1 MRGQNLC
8 GRRRSRLQN
17 PMKFTFRIE
26 SKTRLDIFLRSELAQ
41 AVSTYVEKSAAVS
54 LSNSKIRRMIVAG
67 AVSVDGLQIRRPS
80 YELLRGQTV
89 CIEFDEEK
97 FFFEKQA
104 DDIAFEMTAAD
115 VLYEDG
121 DLIAVNKP
129 AFLPTEETVVGGEKR
144 DCLHAALVRYLWAR
158 EARLRNPPY
167 AGIMHRLDRETSG
180 VILFTKTRAVNAAVH
195 EMFEKR
201 AVQKI
206 YRAVCAI
213 SEKTE
218 RTQESR
224 RLEKGSTFFV
234 ENHIGR
240 ISPKSA
246 RAKWGE
252 LLAERGGLY
261 ARTDFTVLTR
271 GIIVGNPVVQIEA
284 RPLTGRTHQ
293 IRVHLA
299 SIGLP
304 ILGDVLYGAP
314 KYTRTMLHAQ
324 RLSFQHPVNGKTITV
339 SAPLPEGF

>member
-1 MRGQNLC
+1 
-8 GRRRSRLQN
+8 
-17 PMKFTFRIE
+17 MKFTFRIE

-41 AVSTYVEKSAAVS
+41 AVSAYVEKSAAVS

-89 CIEFDEEK
+89 CVEFDEEK

-115 VLYEDG
+115 VLYEDD

-129 AFLPTEETVVGGEKR
+129 VFLPTEETIVGGEKR
-144 DCLHAALVRYLWAR
+144 DCLHAAVVRYLWAKS
-158 EARLRNPPY
+158 ALRNPPY
-167 AGIMHRLDRETSG
+167 VGIMHRLDRETSG
-180 VILFTKTRAVNAAVH
+180 VILFTKSRAVNAAVH

-201 AVQKI
+201 SVQKI
-206 YRAVCAI
+206 YRTVCAI
-213 SEKTE
+213 SKKTG
-218 RTQESR
+218 RTQESL

-246 RAKWGE
+246 RAKWGA
-252 LLAERGGLY
+252 LNAAQGGLY
-261 ARTDFTVLTR
+261 ARTDFTVLERTVIG
-271 GIIVGNPVVQIEA
+271 GIPAAKIEA

-304 ILGDVLYGAP
+304 ILGDTLYGAP
-314 KYTRTMLHAQ
+314 EYKRTMLHAQ
-324 RLSFQHPVNGKTITV
+324 SLSFQHPVSGKAITV
-339 SAPLPEGF
+339 STPLPNEFLR

>member
-1 MRGQNLC
+1 
-8 GRRRSRLQN
+8 
-17 PMKFTFRIE
+17 MKFTFRIE
-26 SKTRLDIFLRSELAQ
+26 SKTRLDIFLRLALAD
-41 AVSTYVEKSAAVS
+41 AVSDSCKKSS
-54 LSNSKIRRMIVAG
+54 IIELSNSKIRRMIIAG
-67 AVSVDGLQIRRPS
+67 AVSVDGRHIRRPA
-80 YELLRGQTV
+80 YELVGGQTV
-89 CIEFDEEK
+89 CVEFDKEK

-115 VLYEDG
+115 VLYEDE

-129 AFLPTEETVVGGEKR
+129 AFLPTEETIVGSEKR
-144 DCLHAALVRYLWAR
+144 DCLHAALVRYLWAKS
-158 EARLRNPPY
+158 ALRNPPY
-167 AGIMHRLDRETSG
+167 VGIMHRLDRETSG

-206 YRAVCAI
+206 YRAVCVI
-213 SEKTE
+213 SEKTG

-246 RAKWGE
+246 RAKWGA
-252 LLAERGGLY
+252 LNAAQGGLY
-261 ARTDFTVLTR
+261 ARTDFTVLER
-271 GIIVGNPVVQIEA
+271 GVAGGLPVVKIEA

-304 ILGDVLYGAP
+304 ISGDTLYGAP
-314 KYTRTMLHAQ
+314 EYKRTMLHAQ
-324 RLSFQHPVNGKTITV
+324 SLTFQHPVSGKAITV
-339 SAPLPEGF
+339 SAPLPNEFLR

>member
-1 MRGQNLC
+1 
-8 GRRRSRLQN
+8 
-17 PMKFTFRIE
+17 MKFTFRIE

-89 CIEFDEEK
+89 CIEFDKEK

-115 VLYEDG
+115 VLYEDE

-144 DCLHAALVRYLWAR
+144 DCLHAAVVRYLWAKS
-158 EARLRNPPY
+158 ALRNPPY
-167 AGIMHRLDRETSG
+167 VGIMHRLDRETSG

-213 SEKTE
+213 SEKTG
-218 RTQESR
+218 RTQESL
-224 RLEKGSTFFV
+224 RLEEDSTFFV

-261 ARTDFTVLTR
+261 ARTDFTVLERTVIG
-271 GIIVGNPVVQIEA
+271 GIPAVKIEA

-314 KYTRTMLHAQ
+314 EYKRTMLHAQ
-324 RLSFQHPVNGKTITV
+324 SLTFQHPVSGKTITV
-339 SAPLPEGF
+339 SAPLPNEFLR

>member
-1 MRGQNLC
+1 
-8 GRRRSRLQN
+8 
-17 PMKFTFRIE
+17 MKFTFRIE
-26 SKTRLDIFLRSELAQ
+26 SKSRLDIFLRSELAQ
-41 AVSTYVEKSAAVS
+41 TVSTYIEKSAAVS

-89 CIEFDEEK
+89 CIEFDKEK

-121 DLIAVNKP
+121 DLIAVNKL

-144 DCLHAALVRYLWAR
+144 DCLHAALVRYLWAKS
-158 EARLRNPPY
+158 ALRNPPY
-167 AGIMHRLDRETSG
+167 VGIMHRLDRETSG

-201 AVQKI
+201 TVQKI
-206 YRAVCAI
+206 YRAVCTL
-213 SEKTE
+213 SKNTG
-218 RTQESR
+218 RTQEGR
-224 RLEKGSTFFV
+224 RLEEGSTFFV

-246 RAKWGE
+246 RAKWGA
-252 LLAERGGLY
+252 LNAAQGGLY
-261 ARTDFTVLTR
+261 ARTDFTVLERTVIG
-271 GIIVGNPVVQIEA
+271 GIPAVKIEA

-299 SIGLP
+299 SVGLP
-304 ILGDVLYGAP
+304 ILGDVLYDAP
-314 KYTRTMLHAQ
+314 EYKRTMLHAQ
-324 RLSFQHPVNGKTITV
+324 SLTFQHPVSGKTITV
-339 SAPLPEGF
+339 SAPLPDEFLR

>member
-1 MRGQNLC
+1 
-8 GRRRSRLQN
+8 
-17 PMKFTFRIE
+17 MKFTFRIE
-26 SKTRLDIFLRSELAQ
+26 SKTRLDIFLRLALAD
-41 AVSTYVEKSAAVS
+41 AVSGSCKKSS
-54 LSNSKIRRMIVAG
+54 IIELSNSKIRRMIIAG
-67 AVSVDGLQIRRPS
+67 AVSVDGLHIRRPA

-89 CIEFDEEK
+89 CIEFDKEK

-104 DDIAFEMTAAD
+104 DDIAFEMTAAA
-115 VLYEDG
+115 VLYEDE

-129 AFLPTEETVVGGEKR
+129 AFLPTEETIVGGEKR
-144 DCLHAALVRYLWAR
+144 DCLHTAVVRYLWAKS
-158 EARLRNPPY
+158 ALRNPPY
-167 AGIMHRLDRETSG
+167 VGIMHRLDRETSG

-304 ILGDVLYGAP
+304 ILGDALYGAP
-314 KYTRTMLHAQ
+314 EYKRTMLHAQ
-324 RLSFQHPVNGKTITV
+324 HLTFQHPVSGKTITV

>member
-1 MRGQNLC
+1 
-8 GRRRSRLQN
+8 
-17 PMKFTFRIE
+17 MKFTFRIE
-26 SKTRLDIFLRSELAQ
+26 SKSRLDIFLRSELAQ
-41 AVSTYVEKSAAVS
+41 AVSTYIEKSAAVS
-54 LSNSKIRRMIVAG
+54 LSNSKIRRMIVSG

-89 CIEFDEEK
+89 CIEFDTEK

-115 VLYEDG
+115 VLYEDD

-129 AFLPTEETVVGGEKR
+129 AFLPTEETIVGGEKR

-213 SEKTE
+213 SEKTG

-299 SIGLP
+299 SVGLP
-304 ILGDVLYGAP
+304 ILGDALYGAP
-314 KYTRTMLHAQ
+314 EYTRTMLHAQ
-324 RLSFQHPVNGKTITV
+324 RLSFQHPVSGKTITV

>member
-1 MRGQNLC
+1 
-8 GRRRSRLQN
+8 
-17 PMKFTFRIE
+17 MKFTFRIE
-26 SKTRLDIFLRSELAQ
+26 SKSRLDIFLRSELAQ
-41 AVSTYVEKSAAVS
+41 TVSTYIEKSAAVS

-89 CIEFDEEK
+89 CIEFDKEK

-129 AFLPTEETVVGGEKR
+129 AFLPTEETIVGGEKR

-180 VILFTKTRAVNAAVH
+180 IILFTKTRSVNAAVH

-213 SEKTE
+213 SEKTG
-218 RTQESR
+218 RTQESL

-261 ARTDFTVLTR
+261 ARTDFTVLERTVIG
-271 GIIVGNPVVQIEA
+271 GIPAVKIEA

-299 SIGLP
+299 SVGLP
-304 ILGDVLYGAP
+304 ILGDALYGAP
-314 KYTRTMLHAQ
+314 EYARTMLHAQ
-324 RLSFQHPVNGKTITV
+324 SLTFQHPVSGKTITV
-339 SAPLPEGF
+339 SAPLPNEFLR

>member
-1 MRGQNLC
+1 
-8 GRRRSRLQN
+8 
-17 PMKFTFRIE
+17 MKFTFRIE

-41 AVSTYVEKSAAVS
+41 AVSAYIEKSAAVS

-89 CIEFDEEK
+89 CIEFDKEK

-115 VLYEDG
+115 VLYEDE

-129 AFLPTEETVVGGEKR
+129 AFLPTEETIVGGEKR
-144 DCLHAALVRYLWAR
+144 DCLHAAVVRYLWVKSA
-158 EARLRNPPY
+158 LRNPPY
-167 AGIMHRLDRETSG
+167 VGIMHRLDRETSG

-206 YRAVCAI
+206 YRAVCTI
-213 SEKTE
+213 SEKTG
-218 RTQESR
+218 RTQESL
-224 RLEKGSTFFV
+224 RLEEDSTFFV

-261 ARTDFTVLTR
+261 ARTDFTVLERTVIG
-271 GIIVGNPVVQIEA
+271 GIPAVKIEA

-314 KYTRTMLHAQ
+314 EYKRTMLHAQ
-324 RLSFQHPVNGKTITV
+324 SLTFQHPVSGKAITV
-339 SAPLPEGF
+339 SAPLPNEFLR

>member
-1 MRGQNLC
+1 
-8 GRRRSRLQN
+8 
-17 PMKFTFRIE
+17 MKFTFRIE

-41 AVSTYVEKSAAVS
+41 TVSAYIEKSAAVS

-89 CIEFDEEK
+89 CIEFDKEK

-104 DDIAFEMTAAD
+104 DDIAFEMTASD
-115 VLYEDG
+115 VLYEDD

-129 AFLPTEETVVGGEKR
+129 AFFPTEETIVGGEKR
-144 DCLHAALVRYLWAR
+144 DCLHAAVVRYLWAKS
-158 EARLRNPPY
+158 ALRNPPY
-167 AGIMHRLDRETSG
+167 VGIMHRLDRETSG
-180 VILFTKTRAVNAAVH
+180 VILFTKTRTVNAAVH
-195 EMFEKR
+195 VMFEKR

-206 YRAVCAI
+206 YRAVCAV
-213 SEKTE
+213 SEKTG
-218 RTQESR
+218 RTQASL
-224 RLEKGSTFFV
+224 RLEEDSTFFV

-261 ARTDFTVLTR
+261 ARTDFTVLER
-271 GIIVGNPVVQIEA
+271 GVAGGLPVVKIEA

-304 ILGDVLYGAP
+304 ILGDALYVAP
-314 KYTRTMLHAQ
+314 EYKRTMLHAQ
-324 RLSFQHPVNGKTITV
+324 HLTFQHPVSGKAITV
-339 SAPLPEGF
+339 SAPLPNEFLR

>member
-1 MRGQNLC
+1 MHGQNLC

-17 PMKFTFRIE
+17 SMKFTFRIE

-41 AVSTYVEKSAAVS
+41 TVSAYIEKSAAVS

-67 AVSVDGLQIRRPS
+67 AVSVDGLQIRRPA
-80 YELLRGQTV
+80 YELVGGQTV
-89 CIEFDEEK
+89 CVEFDKEK

-144 DCLHAALVRYLWAR
+144 DCLHAAVVRYLWVKSA
-158 EARLRNPPY
+158 LRNPPY
-167 AGIMHRLDRETSG
+167 VGIMHRLDRETSG

-206 YRAVCAI
+206 YRAVCTV
-213 SEKTE
+213 SEKTG
-218 RTQESR
+218 RTQESL

-304 ILGDVLYGAP
+304 ILGDVLYGALEY
-314 KYTRTMLHAQ
+314 KRTMLHAQ
-324 RLSFQHPVNGKTITV
+324 SLTFQHPVSGKTITV

>member
-1 MRGQNLC
+1 
-8 GRRRSRLQN
+8 
-17 PMKFTFRIE
+17 MKFTFRIE

-41 AVSTYVEKSAAVS
+41 AVSAYVEKSAAVS

-89 CIEFDEEK
+89 CIEFDKEK

-129 AFLPTEETVVGGEKR
+129 AFLPTEETVVGGKKR
-144 DCLHAALVRYLWAR
+144 DCLHAAVVRYLWAKS
-158 EARLRNPPY
+158 ALRNPPY
-167 AGIMHRLDRETSG
+167 VGIMHRLDRETSG

-206 YRAVCAI
+206 YRAVCTV
-213 SEKTE
+213 SEKAG

-224 RLEKGSTFFV
+224 RLEEDSTFFV

-261 ARTDFTVLTR
+261 ARTDFTVLERTVI
-271 GIIVGNPVVQIEA
+271 GGNPVVQIEA

-314 KYTRTMLHAQ
+314 EYKRTMLHAQ
-324 RLSFQHPVNGKTITV
+324 SLTFQHPVSGKAITV
-339 SAPLPEGF
+339 SAPLPNEFLR

>member
-1 MRGQNLC
+1 
-8 GRRRSRLQN
+8 
-17 PMKFTFRIE
+17 MKFTFRIE
-26 SKTRLDIFLRSELAQ
+26 SKTRLDIFLRLALAD
-41 AVSTYVEKSAAVS
+41 AVSDSCKKSS
-54 LSNSKIRRMIVAG
+54 IIELSNSKIRRMIVAG

-89 CIEFDEEK
+89 CIEFDKEK

-115 VLYEDG
+115 VLYEDD

-129 AFLPTEETVVGGEKR
+129 AFLPTEETIVGGEKR
-144 DCLHAALVRYLWAR
+144 DCLHAAVVRYLWAKS
-158 EARLRNPPY
+158 ALRNPPY

-180 VILFTKTRAVNAAVH
+180 VILFTKTRAVNVAVH

-206 YRAVCAI
+206 YRAVCTV
-213 SEKTE
+213 SEKAGHAQ
-218 RTQESR
+218 RSR
-224 RLEKGSTFFV
+224 VLEEDSTFFV

-271 GIIVGNPVVQIEA
+271 SIIAGTPVVQIEA

-293 IRVHLA
+293 IRIHLA

-304 ILGDVLYGAP
+304 ILGDILYGAP
-314 KYTRTMLHAQ
+314 EYKRTMLHAQ
-324 RLSFQHPVNGKTITV
+324 RLTFQHPVSGKTITV

>member
-1 MRGQNLC
+1 
-8 GRRRSRLQN
+8 
-17 PMKFTFRIE
+17 MKFTFRIE
-26 SKTRLDIFLRSELAQ
+26 SKSRLDIFLRSELAQ
-41 AVSTYVEKSAAVS
+41 TVSAYIEKSAAVS

-89 CIEFDEEK
+89 CIEFDKEK

-104 DDIAFEMTAAD
+104 DDIAFEITAAD

-144 DCLHAALVRYLWAR
+144 DCLHAAVVRYLWAKSV
-158 EARLRNPPY
+158 LRNPPY
-167 AGIMHRLDRETSG
+167 VGIMHRLDRETSG
-180 VILFTKTRAVNAAVH
+180 VILFTKTRAVNVAVH

-213 SEKTE
+213 LEKTG
-218 RTQESR
+218 RTQESL

-246 RAKWGE
+246 RAKWGK

-304 ILGDVLYGAP
+304 ILGDTLYGAP
-314 KYTRTMLHAQ
+314 EYKRTMLHAQ
-324 RLSFQHPVNGKTITV
+324 SLTFQHPVSGKAITV
-339 SAPLPEGF
+339 SAPLPNEFLR

>member
-1 MRGQNLC
+1 
-8 GRRRSRLQN
+8 
-17 PMKFTFRIE
+17 
-26 SKTRLDIFLRSELAQ
+26 
-41 AVSTYVEKSAAVS
+41 
-54 LSNSKIRRMIVAG
+54 MIVAG

-89 CIEFDEEK
+89 CVDFDTEK

-104 DDIAFEMTAAD
+104 DDIAFEMSAAD
-115 VLYEDG
+115 VLYEDD

-144 DCLHAALVRYLWAR
+144 DCLHAAVVRYLWKNSPS
-158 EARLRNPPY
+158 LRNPPY
-167 AGIMHRLDRETSG
+167 VGIMHRLDRETSG
-180 VILFTKTRAVNAAVH
+180 VILFTKSRAVNAAVH

-206 YRAVCAI
+206 YRAVCAV
-213 SEKTE
+213 SEKGWGR
-218 RTQESR
+218 RTCCP
-224 RLEKGSTFFV
+224 LKKGSEFFV

-261 ARTDFTVLTR
+261 ARTDFTVLERTVIG
-271 GIIVGNPVVQIEA
+271 GIPAVKIEA

-304 ILGDVLYGAP
+304 ILGDVLYGTP
-314 KYTRTMLHAQ
+314 EYERTMLHAQ
-324 RLSFQHPVNGKTITV
+324 SLTFQHPVSGKAITV
-339 SAPLPEGF
+339 SAPLPNEFLR

>member
-1 MRGQNLC
+1 
-8 GRRRSRLQN
+8 
-17 PMKFTFRIE
+17 MKFTFRIE
-26 SKTRLDIFLRSELAQ
+26 SKSRLDIFLRSELAQ
-41 AVSTYVEKSAAVS
+41 TVSAYIEKSAAVS

-89 CIEFDEEK
+89 CIEFDKEK

-115 VLYEDG
+115 VLYEDE

-129 AFLPTEETVVGGEKR
+129 AFLPTEETIVGGEKR
-144 DCLHAALVRYLWAR
+144 DCLHAAVVRYLWAKS
-158 EARLRNPPY
+158 ALRNPPY
-167 AGIMHRLDRETSG
+167 VGIMHRLDRETSG

-213 SEKTE
+213 SEKTG

-224 RLEKGSTFFV
+224 RLEEDSTFFV

-261 ARTDFTVLTR
+261 ARTDFTVLERTVI
-271 GIIVGNPVVQIEA
+271 GGNPVVQIEA

-314 KYTRTMLHAQ
+314 EYKRTMLHAQ
-324 RLSFQHPVNGKTITV
+324 SLTFQHPVSGKTITV
-339 SAPLPEGF
+339 SAPLPNEFLR

>member
-1 MRGQNLC
+1 
-8 GRRRSRLQN
+8 
-17 PMKFTFRIE
+17 MKFTFRIE
-26 SKTRLDIFLRSELAQ
+26 SKSRLDIFLRSELAQ

-97 FFFEKQA
+97 FFFERQA
-104 DDIAFEMTAAD
+104 NDIAFEMTAAA
-115 VLYEDG
+115 VLYEDD

-129 AFLPTEETVVGGEKR
+129 VFLPTEETIVGGEKR
-144 DCLHAALVRYLWAR
+144 DCLHAAVVRYLWAKS
-158 EARLRNPPY
+158 ALRNPPY
-167 AGIMHRLDRETSG
+167 VGIIHRLDRETSG

-201 AVQKI
+201 SVQKI
-206 YRAVCAI
+206 YRAVCAL
-213 SEKTE
+213 SEKTG
-218 RTQESR
+218 RTQASL
-224 RLEKGSTFFV
+224 RLEEDSTFFV

-261 ARTDFTVLTR
+261 ARTDFTVLERTVI
-271 GIIVGNPVVQIEA
+271 GGNPVVQIEA

-304 ILGDVLYGAP
+304 ILGDALYGAP
-314 KYTRTMLHAQ
+314 EYTRTMLHAQ
-324 RLSFQHPVNGKTITV
+324 SLTFQHPVSGKAITV
-339 SAPLPEGF
+339 SAPLPNEFLR

>member
-1 MRGQNLC
+1 
-8 GRRRSRLQN
+8 
-17 PMKFTFRIE
+17 MKFTFRIE
-26 SKTRLDIFLRSELAQ
+26 SKSRLDIFLRSELAQ
-41 AVSTYVEKSAAVS
+41 TVSTYIEKSAAVS

-89 CIEFDEEK
+89 CVEFDTEK

-121 DLIAVNKP
+121 DLIDVNKT

-144 DCLHAALVRYLWAR
+144 DCLHAAVVRYLWAKS
-158 EARLRNPPY
+158 ALRNPPY
-167 AGIMHRLDRETSG
+167 VGIMHRLDRETSG

-213 SEKTE
+213 SEKTG
-218 RTQESR
+218 RTQESL
-224 RLEKGSTFFV
+224 RLEEDSTFFV

-246 RAKWGE
+246 RAKWGA
-252 LLAERGGLY
+252 LNATQGGLY
-261 ARTDFTVLTR
+261 ARTDFTVLERTVIG
-271 GIIVGNPVVQIEA
+271 GIPAVKIEA

-299 SIGLP
+299 SVGLP
-304 ILGDVLYGAP
+304 ILGDALYGAP
-314 KYTRTMLHAQ
+314 EYTRTMLHAQ
-324 RLSFQHPVNGKTITV
+324 RLTFQHPVNGKTITV

>member
-1 MRGQNLC
+1 
-8 GRRRSRLQN
+8 
-17 PMKFTFRIE
+17 MKFTFRIE

-115 VLYEDG
+115 VLYEDE

-144 DCLHAALVRYLWAR
+144 DCLHAAVVRYLWAKS
-158 EARLRNPPY
+158 ALRNPPY
-167 AGIMHRLDRETSG
+167 VGIMHRLDRETSG

-213 SEKTE
+213 SEKTG
-218 RTQESR
+218 RTQESL
-224 RLEKGSTFFV
+224 RLEEDSTFFV

-261 ARTDFTVLTR
+261 ARTDFTVLERTVIG
-271 GIIVGNPVVQIEA
+271 GIPAVKIEA

-314 KYTRTMLHAQ
+314 EYKRTMLHAQ
-324 RLSFQHPVNGKTITV
+324 SLTFQHPINGKTITV
-339 SAPLPEGF
+339 SAPLPNEFLR

>member
-1 MRGQNLC
+1 
-8 GRRRSRLQN
+8 
-17 PMKFTFRIE
+17 MKFTFRIE
-26 SKTRLDIFLRSELAQ
+26 SKTRLDIFLRLALAD
-41 AVSTYVEKSAAVS
+41 AVSDSCKKSS
-54 LSNSKIRRMIVAG
+54 IIELSNSKIRRMIIAG
-67 AVSVDGLQIRRPS
+67 AVSVDGRHIRRPA
-80 YELLRGQTV
+80 YELVGGQTV
-89 CIEFDEEK
+89 CVEFDKEK

-115 VLYEDG
+115 VLYEDE

-129 AFLPTEETVVGGEKR
+129 AFLPTEETIVGSEKR
-144 DCLHAALVRYLWAR
+144 DCLHAALVRYLWAKS
-158 EARLRNPPY
+158 ALRNPPY
-167 AGIMHRLDRETSG
+167 VGIMHRLDRETSG

-206 YRAVCAI
+206 YRAVCVI
-213 SEKTE
+213 SEKTG

-246 RAKWGE
+246 RAKWGA
-252 LLAERGGLY
+252 LNAAQGGLY
-261 ARTDFTVLTR
+261 ARTDFTVLERTVIG
-271 GIIVGNPVVQIEA
+271 GIPAVKIEA

-304 ILGDVLYGAP
+304 ISGDTLYGAP
-314 KYTRTMLHAQ
+314 EYKRTMLHAQ
-324 RLSFQHPVNGKTITV
+324 SLTFQHPVSGKTITV
-339 SAPLPEGF
+339 SAPLPNEFLR

>member
-1 MRGQNLC
+1 
-8 GRRRSRLQN
+8 
-17 PMKFTFRIE
+17 MKFTFRIE
-26 SKTRLDIFLRSELAQ
+26 SKSRLDIFLRSELAQ
-41 AVSTYVEKSAAVS
+41 TVSAYIKKSAAVS

-97 FFFEKQA
+97 FFFERQA
-104 DDIAFEMTAAD
+104 NDIAFEMTAAD

-129 AFLPTEETVVGGEKR
+129 AFLPTEETIVGGEKR
-144 DCLHAALVRYLWAR
+144 DCLHAAVVHYLWAKSV
-158 EARLRNPPY
+158 LRNPPY
-167 AGIMHRLDRETSG
+167 VGIMHRLDRETSG

-201 AVQKI
+201 SVQKI
-206 YRAVCAI
+206 YRAVCTV
-213 SEKTE
+213 SEKAG

-224 RLEKGSTFFV
+224 RLEEDSIFFV

-261 ARTDFTVLTR
+261 ARTDFTVLERTVIG
-271 GIIVGNPVVQIEA
+271 GIPAAKIEA

-314 KYTRTMLHAQ
+314 EYKRTMLHAQ
-324 RLSFQHPVNGKTITV
+324 SLTFQHPVSGKTITV
-339 SAPLPEGF
+339 SAPLPNEFLR

>member
-1 MRGQNLC
+1 
-8 GRRRSRLQN
+8 
-17 PMKFTFRIE
+17 MKFTFRIE
-26 SKTRLDIFLRSELAQ
+26 SKSRLDIFLRSELAQ
-41 AVSTYVEKSAAVS
+41 TVSAYIEKSAAVS

-115 VLYEDG
+115 VLYEDE

-129 AFLPTEETVVGGEKR
+129 AFLPTEETIVGGEKR
-144 DCLHAALVRYLWAR
+144 DCLHAAVVRYLWAKS
-158 EARLRNPPY
+158 ALRNPPY
-167 AGIMHRLDRETSG
+167 VGIMHRLDRETSG
-180 VILFTKTRAVNAAVH
+180 VILFTKTRSVNAAVH

-206 YRAVCAI
+206 YRAVCTV
-213 SEKTE
+213 SEKAGHV
-218 RTQESR
+218 QLSR
-224 RLEKGSTFFV
+224 VVEEDSTFFV

-246 RAKWGE
+246 RAKWGA
-252 LLAERGGLY
+252 LNAAQGGLY
-261 ARTDFTVLTR
+261 ARTDFTVLERTVI
-271 GIIVGNPVVQIEA
+271 GGNPVVQIEA

-304 ILGDVLYGAP
+304 ILGDTLYGAP
-314 KYTRTMLHAQ
+314 EYTRTMLHAQ
-324 RLSFQHPVNGKTITV
+324 SLTFQHPVSGKAITV
-339 SAPLPEGF
+339 SAPLPNEFLR

>member
-1 MRGQNLC
+1 
-8 GRRRSRLQN
+8 
-17 PMKFTFRIE
+17 MKFTFRIE
-26 SKTRLDIFLRSELAQ
+26 SKSRLDIFLRSELAQ
-41 AVSTYVEKSAAVS
+41 AVSAYVEKSAAVS

-89 CIEFDEEK
+89 CIEFDKEK

-144 DCLHAALVRYLWAR
+144 DCLHAAVVRYLWAKS
-158 EARLRNPPY
+158 ALRNPPY
-167 AGIMHRLDRETSG
+167 VGIMHRLDRETSG

-201 AVQKI
+201 SVQKI
-206 YRAVCAI
+206 YRAVCAL
-213 SEKTE
+213 SEKTG
-218 RTQESR
+218 RTQASL
-224 RLEKGSTFFV
+224 RLEEDSTFFV

-246 RAKWGE
+246 RAKWGA
-252 LLAERGGLY
+252 LNAAQGGLY
-261 ARTDFTVLTR
+261 ARTDFTVLERTVI
-271 GIIVGNPVVQIEA
+271 GGNPVVQIEA

-304 ILGDVLYGAP
+304 ILGDTLYGAP
-314 KYTRTMLHAQ
+314 EYTRTMLHAQ
-324 RLSFQHPVNGKTITV
+324 SLTFQHPVSGKAITV
-339 SAPLPEGF
+339 SAPLPNEFLR

>member
-1 MRGQNLC
+1 
-8 GRRRSRLQN
+8 
-17 PMKFTFRIE
+17 MKFTFRIE
-26 SKTRLDIFLRSELAQ
+26 SKSRLDIFLRSELAQ
-41 AVSTYVEKSAAVS
+41 TVSTYIEKSAAVS

-80 YELLRGQTV
+80 YELLRGQTI
-89 CIEFDEEK
+89 CIEFDKEK

-121 DLIAVNKP
+121 DLIAVNKT

-144 DCLHAALVRYLWAR
+144 DCLHAAVVRYLWAKS
-158 EARLRNPPY
+158 ALRNPPY
-167 AGIMHRLDRETSG
+167 VGIMHRLDRETSG

-213 SEKTE
+213 SEKTG
-218 RTQESR
+218 RTQESL
-224 RLEKGSTFFV
+224 RLEEDSTFFV

-246 RAKWGE
+246 RAKWGA
-252 LLAERGGLY
+252 LNATQGGLY
-261 ARTDFTVLTR
+261 ARTDFTVLERTVIG
-271 GIIVGNPVVQIEA
+271 GIPAVKIEA

-299 SIGLP
+299 SVGLP
-304 ILGDVLYGAP
+304 ILGDALYGAP
-314 KYTRTMLHAQ
+314 EYTRTMLHAQ
-324 RLSFQHPVNGKTITV
+324 RLTFQHPVNGKTITV

>member
-1 MRGQNLC
+1 
-8 GRRRSRLQN
+8 
-17 PMKFTFRIE
+17 MKFTFRIE

-67 AVSVDGLQIRRPS
+67 AVNVDGLQIRRPS
-80 YELLRGQTV
+80 YELLRGQTI
-89 CIEFDEEK
+89 CIEFDKEK

-115 VLYEDG
+115 VLYEDE

-129 AFLPTEETVVGGEKR
+129 AFLPTEETIVGGEKR
-144 DCLHAALVRYLWAR
+144 DCLHAAVVRYLWAKS
-158 EARLRNPPY
+158 ALRNPPY
-167 AGIMHRLDRETSG
+167 VGIMHRLDRETSG
-180 VILFTKTRAVNAAVH
+180 VILFTKTRSVNAAVH

-201 AVQKI
+201 SVQKI
-206 YRAVCAI
+206 YRAVCTI
-213 SEKTE
+213 SEKTG
-218 RTQESR
+218 RTQESL

-246 RAKWGE
+246 RAKWGA
-252 LLAERGGLY
+252 LNAAQGGLY
-261 ARTDFTVLTR
+261 ARTDFTVLERTVIG
-271 GIIVGNPVVQIEA
+271 GIPAAKIEA

-304 ILGDVLYGAP
+304 ILGDTLYGAP
-314 KYTRTMLHAQ
+314 EYKRTMLHAQ
-324 RLSFQHPVNGKTITV
+324 SLTFQHPVSGKAITV
-339 SAPLPEGF
+339 SAPLPNEFLR

>member
-1 MRGQNLC
+1 
-8 GRRRSRLQN
+8 
-17 PMKFTFRIE
+17 MKFTFRIE
-26 SKTRLDIFLRSELAQ
+26 SKSRLDIFLRSELAQ
-41 AVSTYVEKSAAVS
+41 TVSAYIEKSAAVS
-54 LSNSKIRRMIVAG
+54 LSNSKIRRMIIAG

-89 CIEFDEEK
+89 CIEFDKEK

-115 VLYEDG
+115 VLYEDE

-129 AFLPTEETVVGGEKR
+129 AFLPTEETIVGGEKR
-144 DCLHAALVRYLWAR
+144 DCLHAAVVRYLWAKS
-158 EARLRNPPY
+158 ALRNPPY
-167 AGIMHRLDRETSG
+167 VGIMHRLDRETSG

-213 SEKTE
+213 SEKAG

-224 RLEKGSTFFV
+224 RLEEDSTFFV

-246 RAKWGE
+246 RAKWGA
-252 LLAERGGLY
+252 LNAAQGGLY
-261 ARTDFTVLTR
+261 ARTDFTVLERTVI
-271 GIIVGNPVVQIEA
+271 GGNPVVQIEA

-304 ILGDVLYGAP
+304 ILGDTLYGAP
-314 KYTRTMLHAQ
+314 EYKRTMLHAQ
-324 RLSFQHPVNGKTITV
+324 SLTFQHPVSGKAITV
-339 SAPLPEGF
+339 SAPLPNEFLR

>member
-1 MRGQNLC
+1 
-8 GRRRSRLQN
+8 
-17 PMKFTFRIE
+17 MKFTFRIE

-41 AVSTYVEKSAAVS
+41 TVSAYIEKSAAVS

-89 CIEFDEEK
+89 CIEFDKEK

-104 DDIAFEMTAAD
+104 DDIAFEITAAD
-115 VLYEDG
+115 VLYEDE

-129 AFLPTEETVVGGEKR
+129 SFLPTEETIVGGEKR
-144 DCLHAALVRYLWAR
+144 DCLHAAVVRYLWAR

-201 AVQKI
+201 TVQKI

-246 RAKWGE
+246 RAKWGA
-252 LLAERGGLY
+252 LNAAQGGLY
-261 ARTDFTVLTR
+261 ARTDFTVLER
-271 GIIVGNPVVQIEA
+271 GVAGGLPVVKIEA

-304 ILGDVLYGAP
+304 ISGDTLYGASEY
-314 KYTRTMLHAQ
+314 KRTMLHAQ
-324 RLSFQHPVNGKTITV
+324 SLTFQHPVSGKTITV
-339 SAPLPEGF
+339 SAPLPNEFLR